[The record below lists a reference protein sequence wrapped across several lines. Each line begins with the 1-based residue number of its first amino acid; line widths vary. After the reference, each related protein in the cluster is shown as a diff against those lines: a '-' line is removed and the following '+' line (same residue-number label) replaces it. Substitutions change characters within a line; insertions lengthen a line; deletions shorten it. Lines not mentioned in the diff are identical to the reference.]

1 MANDTRGNR
10 QFSWLRQLAYRRDL
24 LRQCSGV
31 AIALTKYFNSEEDEW
46 ARPAI
51 QRIADDLGISLNAAP

>member
-10 QFSWLRQLAYRRDL
+10 QFSWLRQVAYRRDL

-31 AIALTKYFNSEEDEW
+31 AIALTKYFNSEKMNGHGPRFTAFFNEGAW
-46 ARPAI
+46 
-51 QRIADDLGISLNAAP
+51 S

>member
-10 QFSWLRQLAYRRDL
+10 QFSWLRQVAYRRDL

-31 AIALTKYFNSEEDEW
+31 AIARTKYFNSEEDKW
-46 ARPAI
+46 ARPAVH
-51 QRIADDLGISLNAAP
+51 RFFR